1 MTQPLLAHMGRT
13 LGLPGI
19 KGGGMTMGSVIL
31 CILGRKYILQALIS
45 SSFIKGS
52 REVYARLEEDLM

>member
-1 MTQPLLAHMGRT
+1 MGRT